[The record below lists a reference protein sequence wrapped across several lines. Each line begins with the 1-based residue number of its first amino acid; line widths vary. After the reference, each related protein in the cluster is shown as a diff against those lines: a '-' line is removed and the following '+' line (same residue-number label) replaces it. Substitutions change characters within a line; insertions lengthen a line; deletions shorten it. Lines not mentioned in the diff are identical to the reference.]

1 MALRLRMNG
10 SKEEGPYCPSLPQ
23 RRMDLTVTLFPK
35 EKGPYCPFL
44 KNPHSQFDTP
54 NPTTYP

>member
-44 KNPHSQFDTP
+44 KNPHSQFD
-54 NPTTYP
+54 NP